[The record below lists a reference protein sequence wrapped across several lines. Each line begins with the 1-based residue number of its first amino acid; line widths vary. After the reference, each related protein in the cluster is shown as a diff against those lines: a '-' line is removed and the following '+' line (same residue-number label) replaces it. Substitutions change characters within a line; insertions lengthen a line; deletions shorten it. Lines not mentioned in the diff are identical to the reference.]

1 MLNEQKLLDKVLF
14 IGPNLKRIGGMMSV
28 LNIYKDNFAKFH
40 YMRSNYITGK
50 STFGRVAN
58 LFVLVWLL
66 IKLPFH
72 KIFKHSQVLHI
83 HHAAAKSFPRKSVII
98 CWGKLLGYKIIA
110 HCHAGHFKEYCEQKG
125 IAKIKKTLDKCDHI
139 IVLSQMWKDFFENEL
154 GYTNVSI
161 VNNPVEPVN
170 KPSRSVMMRGKLNLL
185 FFGMIIDAK
194 GVFDL
199 IDVIYEHKADLAG
212 HVRLHIGG
220 DGEIDKMND
229 LIVSSDIEDEVRYVG
244 CATGRKKEQ
253 LLRDCDVYILPS
265 YFEGMPISILEAMA
279 HGKAIISTTVGGI
292 PEIVCDGVNGFL
304 VKPGDKDSLY
314 NAIITLLHEPRLL
327 TKFGNQSLEK
337 VIPYYPKSVK
347 KQLLPIYSK
356 LLKDS
361 K

>member
-40 YMRSNYITGK
+40 YMRSNYITG
-50 STFGRVAN
+50 SNIFGRIAN

-72 KIFKHSQVLHI
+72 RVFKHSSILHV
-83 HHAAAKSFPRKSVII
+83 HHAAAKSFPRKSII
-98 CWGKLLGYKIIA
+98 IRWGKILGYKVIA
-110 HCHAGHFKEYCEQKG
+110 HCHAGHFKEYCDQKG
-125 IAKIKKTLDKCDHI
+125 YAKIKRTLDRCDHI
-139 IVLSQMWKDFFENEL
+139 IVLSQMWKDFFVNEL

-161 VNNPVEPVN
+161 VNNPVEPVE
-170 KPSRSVMMRGKLNLL
+170 KPSRSIMMRGKLNLL

-194 GVFDL
+194 GIFDA
-199 IDVIYEHKADLAG
+199 IDVISAHKADLAG
-212 HVRLHIGG
+212 HVSLHIGG
-220 DGEIDKMND
+220 DGEIDRMTD
-229 LIVSSDIEDEVRYVG
+229 IIVSEDIEEEVRYVG
-244 CATGRKKEQ
+244 CATGRKKDQ

-292 PEIVCDGVNGFL
+292 PEIVANGVNGFL
-304 VKPGDKDSLY
+304 LEPGDKEGLF
-314 NAIITLLHEPRLL
+314 NAIKMLLDEPRLI
-327 TKFGNQSLEK
+327 TKFGNQSLER
-337 VIPYYPKSVK
+337 VIPFYPKSVK

-356 LLKDS
+356 LLK
-361 K
+361 